1 MKIKVCGLT
10 KIENINQVTDL
21 AVDFVGFIF
30 YNKSARHVDLNPD
43 LIKVIHGLTTKKVG
57 VFVDEELNEVIRLK
71 TLLGLDYI
79 QLHGN
84 ESVEFCMDLQVFT
97 KIIKV
102 FKIDDDFDFSICK
115 QFQFADYFLFETKG
129 KLKGGNGTKFNWDVL
144 SGYNLDIPFFL
155 SGGVRLRDVE
165 EILKLDYPLLKVV
178 DINSGFEL
186 KPGFKNIKL
195 IKEFR
200 DELSNR

>member
-1 MKIKVCGLT
+1 
-10 KIENINQVTDL
+10 
-21 AVDFVGFIF
+21 
-30 YNKSARHVDLNPD
+30 
-43 LIKVIHGLTTKKVG
+43 KVG
-57 VFVDEELNEVIRLK
+57 VFVDEELNEVVRVK
-71 TLLGLDYI
+71 TLLSLDFI

-84 ESVEFCMDLQVFT
+84 ESPEYCKDLQVFS

-102 FKIDDDFDFSICK
+102 FKIDDHFDFSICK

-129 KLKGGNGTKFNWDVL
+129 KLHGGNGTKFNWDALCQYDLEV
-144 SGYNLDIPFFL
+144 PFLL
-155 SGGVRLRDVE
+155 SGGIKLEDVAD
-165 EILKLDYPLLKVV
+165 ILKIGHPALVAV

-186 KPGFKNIKL
+186 KPGLKNIKL